1 MKQLLLVED
10 DQVLGDALTTALTE
24 EGYQVVW
31 KRDGGQAIDALGG
44 HLFAALILDINLPGE
59 ISGFDILR
67 TVREGGSDTPIMIL
81 SARDQTRDRVTG
93 LDLGGDD
100 YVTKPFDL
108 DELLARIR
116 ALIRRGEGT
125 VAAPLSY
132 ADLVVDQEAR
142 SVRWKDQ
149 PIALSRREYA
159 MLELMLRNVGRV
171 ISRGQMEASIYPSS
185 RQIESNAVEVHIHSL
200 RRKLP
205 GLPIRTVRG
214 VGYIID
220 RESA

>member
-10 DQVLGDALTTALTE
+10 DQVLGDALRAALSE
-24 EGYQVVW
+24 EGYDVVW
-31 KRDGGQAIDALGG
+31 RKDGEQALDALSG
-44 HLFAALILDINLPGE
+44 HLFAAVILDVNLPGE

-67 TVREGGSDTPIMIL
+67 HVREVGSDTPIMIL
-81 SARDQTRDRVTG
+81 SARDHTRDRVTG

-100 YVTKPFDL
+100 YVIKPFDL

-116 ALIRRGEGT
+116 ALIRRGEGA
-125 VAAPLSY
+125 VATQLTYS
-132 ADLVVDQEAR
+132 DLVVDQEAR

-149 PIALSRREYA
+149 PITLSRREYD
-159 MLELMLRNVGRV
+159 MLELLLRNVGRV
-171 ISRGQMEASIYPSS
+171 ISRVQMEGSIYPRST
-185 RQIESNAVEVHIHSL
+185 QIESNAVEVHIHSL

-220 RESA
+220 RDTA

>member
-10 DQVLGDALTTALTE
+10 DQVLGDALTMALTE

-31 KRDGGQAIDALGG
+31 TRDGEQAIDALGG

-67 TVREGGSDTPIMIL
+67 RVREGGSDTPIMIL

-125 VAAPLSY
+125 VAATLSY

-171 ISRGQMEASIYPSS
+171 ISRVQMEASIYPSS
-185 RQIESNAVEVHIHSL
+185 KQIESNAVEVHIHSL